1 MGRILLA
8 MLLGCMLTACATDQP
23 LETSCARLNEFTIP
37 QRSSPGSPAMLRA
50 SAPANPFIAA
60 LAGQSQRARSLA
72 AQPPAPEPPATVA
85 VILSGGGQW
94 GAYGAGMVAG
104 WSQHGRPQPRIV
116 TGISTGALQ
125 STFVFL
131 GPAHDAD
138 LVRAYQPASEEE
150 LAIRRGDLFFLR
162 NASTADIEP
171 LKTYAARY
179 IFPMLDEVA
188 REAATGRLLLVGAVD
203 ARDGRFYMIDMTRMA
218 ATLAGGERE
227 QCYTAALLASAA
239 VPVIYRQVTINGDV
253 WMDGGVRRSLFL
265 PELVEQIGQAREQVL
280 AGGDALVPTDGMV
293 WAIKNGTTG
302 VEPKEVPAKLLPT
315 LNRLRQITFD
325 QVETDSLNFARR
337 SAEDHGLKLAFTTAD
352 GWDAPPRAPSCEGQG
367 PGRDGMLFDPL
378 FMKCLIDHGQGRWKN
393 GQTPWEQ

>member
-1 MGRILLA
+1 MGRILAIL
-8 MLLGCMLTACATDQP
+8 LLGGMLTACATDQP

-37 QRSSPGSPAMLRA
+37 ERNTPESAAALRA
-50 SAPANPFIAA
+50 RPGPNPFVAA
-60 LAGQSQRARSLA
+60 LTGPSSAARSLA
-72 AQPPAPEPPATVA
+72 AAPPPATVA
-85 VILSGGGQW
+85 LILSGGGQW
-94 GAYGAGMVAG
+94 GAYGAGVIDG
-104 WSQHGRPQPRIV
+104 WSEHGRPQPRIV

-125 STFVFL
+125 ATFAFL

-138 LVRAYQPASEEE
+138 LVRAYQPAREEE
-150 LAIRRGDLFFLR
+150 LAERHGDLFFLR
-162 NASTADIEP
+162 NASSADIAP
-171 LKTYAARY
+171 LKAYAQR
-179 IFPMLDEVA
+179 FLNPVLDEVA

-203 ARDGRFYMIDMTRMA
+203 AHDGRFYMIDMTRMA
-218 ATLAGGERE
+218 AALSGAERE

-239 VPVIYRQVTINGDV
+239 VPVVYRQVTINGEV

-265 PELVEQIGQAREQVL
+265 PELVERIGQAREDVV
-280 AGGDALVPTDGMV
+280 ATGGALIATDGMV

-302 VEPKEVPAKLLPT
+302 VEPREVPPKLLPT

-325 QVETDSLNFARR
+325 QVETDSLAFARR
-337 SAEDHGLKLAFTTAD
+337 AAEDHGLKLAVTTAD

-378 FMKCLIDHGQGRWKN
+378 FMRCLVDHGRRRWDN